1 MMKYLII
8 APLCFLID
16 QICKIKAVNEMDDT
30 TCKPIL
36 KNNILLK
43 LNYNEGAFLGFL
55 KNKKGFLLLVNI
67 LSVILLI
74 CLSVTYAIMKG
85 NNILTIGLAFLTGG
99 ALSNVFDRIRLKK
112 VVDYFSFKWKP
123 DLIFNLADMF
133 VFLGCILLIISEVKP
148 NS

>member
-1 MMKYLII
+1 MKYLII
-8 APLCFLID
+8 TPLCFLID
-16 QICKIKAVNEMDDT
+16 QICKMKAVNEMDHRT
-30 TCKPIL
+30 SKPIL
-36 KNNILLK
+36 HNNIFLK

-55 KNKKGFLLLVNI
+55 KNRKSFLLVINI
-67 LSVILLI
+67 VSVLILLG
-74 CLSVTYAIMKG
+74 LSIAYAFMKG
-85 NNILTIGLAFLTGG
+85 NNILQIGLAFLTGG

-148 NS
+148 SS

>member
-1 MMKYLII
+1 MKYLII

-16 QICKIKAVNEMDDT
+16 QICKIKAVNEMDNT
-30 TCKPIL
+30 TSKPIL

-43 LNYNEGAFLGFL
+43 LNYNEGAFMGFL
-55 KNKKGFLLLVNI
+55 KKKKGFLLAVNI
-67 LSVILLI
+67 ISVIVLI
-74 CLSVTYAIMKG
+74 CLSITYALMKG
-85 NNILTIGLAFLTGG
+85 NNILNIGLAFLTGG

-112 VVDYFSFKWKP
+112 VVDYFAFKCKP

-133 VFLGCILLIISEVKP
+133 VFLGCILLIISEVKT